1 MAIITKSD
9 KLVTAGELDQTKM
22 VSEQYVLV
30 RIIHE
35 TNSYTLM
42 TATAK
47 EDDGSYLAYPDL
59 NRLVAAAESV
69 LGHGERCADNCG
81 RPYFLCKEID
91 HPREI
96 RDIANKIA
104 DILGLPPVNAPWAD
118 EEMRDIY
125 DEFSVGED
133 GEPAYLSDG
142 VYVSKRGRLEE

>member
-1 MAIITKSD
+1 MASITKSD
-9 KLVTAGELDQTKM
+9 KLVTTSKLNQAIM
-22 VSEQYVLV
+22 VSEKYVLV

-47 EDDGSYLAYPDL
+47 EDNGSYLAYPDL

-69 LGHGERCADNCG
+69 LGHGDRCADNWG
-81 RPYFLCKEID
+81 RPYFLCKEIY
-91 HPREI
+91 HPREV

-104 DILGLPPVNAPWAD
+104 DILGLPPAD

-125 DEFSVGED
+125 DEFSIGED

-142 VYVSKRGRLEE
+142 VYISKRGRLEG